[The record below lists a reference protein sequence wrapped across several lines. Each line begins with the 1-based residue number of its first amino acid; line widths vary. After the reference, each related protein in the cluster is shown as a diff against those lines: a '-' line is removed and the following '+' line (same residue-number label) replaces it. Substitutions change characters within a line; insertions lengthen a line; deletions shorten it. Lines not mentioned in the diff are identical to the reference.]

1 MNQDAKKYSEKAYI
15 NHMTILGH
23 TIIVTVLFLAY
34 TLELI
39 KGSRT
44 IGYYTVFSL
53 LAVVPVIAEYV
64 IYQKQPESSF
74 IRHVIGIGDRKSVV

>member
-64 IYQKQPESSF
+64 IYQKQPES
-74 IRHVIGIGDRKSVV
+74 